1 MQEREKQ
8 VQSMIEMMKKWIT
21 AALSSSNYQAD
32 FSMESLKDIDRFFD
46 EQNTKDGILSQ
57 NEQSRKGILFA
68 LGIYVGET
76 IIANYGG
83 RWIAEEYEDPNAI
96 KLQTEDGENWFP
108 VIRVLARYQYGSAN
122 SLYAYGKMV
131 NKKKTEEKQ
140 TPEKSI
146 DEIWKIEDKQ
156 TFVIEMDNYI
166 AKKCEYGDK
175 MQNLNGEQ
183 RVFYITQALEREV
196 NNGGFSQFFFNHDG
210 AFANELI
217 SSFEKIGAEKTA
229 QICKKAISIYGDTV
243 PEDREA
249 REAVLTT
256 DDENEEERI
265 EAILNECDDA
275 FFEYE
280 EDLIELNY
288 QFIVRNKE
296 SFSE

>member
-1 MQEREKQ
+1 MTEREKQ
-8 VQSMIEMMKKWIT
+8 VQSMIEMMKTWIT

-32 FSMESLKDIDRFFD
+32 FSVDSLKDIDRFFD
-46 EQNTKDGILSQ
+46 EQNTENGILSQ

-76 IIANYGG
+76 IITNYGG
-83 RWIAEEYEDPNAI
+83 KWITENYEDPNTI
-96 KLQTEDGENWFP
+96 KLQTEDGEVWFP
-108 VIRVLARYQYGSAN
+108 VIRVQARYQYGSAN
-122 SLYAYGKMV
+122 SLYAYAKLV
-131 NKKKTEEKQ
+131 DKKKCDEKQ
-140 TPEKSI
+140 PSVKSI
-146 DEIWKIEDKQ
+146 DEIWNIEDKQ
-156 TFVIEMDNYI
+156 AFIIEMDNYI
-166 AKKCEYGDK
+166 AQKCEYGDK

-229 QICKKAISIYGDTV
+229 QICKKAISVYDDSV
-243 PEDREA
+243 PEDRDA

-256 DDENEEERI
+256 DDEKEEERI
-265 EAILNECDDA
+265 EAILNECDDE

-280 EDLIELNY
+280 DDLLELNY
-288 QFIVRNKE
+288 QFIVKNKE